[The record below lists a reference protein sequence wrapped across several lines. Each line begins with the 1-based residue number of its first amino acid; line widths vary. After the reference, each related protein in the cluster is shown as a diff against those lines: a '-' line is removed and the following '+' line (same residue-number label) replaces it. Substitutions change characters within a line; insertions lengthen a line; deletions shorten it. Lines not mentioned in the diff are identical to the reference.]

1 MVSSNIK
8 LGVIPASEAERGR
21 CGFES
26 EPFPFTDQRSGSMGD
41 VASVPVGEEIDRGVY
56 TDVIGRRIW
65 HYREGY
71 PSGRPTVLL
80 HGAFGA
86 AASWGAQIDD
96 LVGAGF
102 DLYIPERSGHGHS
115 PDHDG
120 PFSYA
125 DMTAEMI
132 AYLDQEV
139 GRPANLVG
147 WIDGAVIALQ
157 IARRRPDLVH
167 RIVLMGNYLNST
179 GRDADEF
186 FARIRNRAP
195 DTIDYLRTVYAAAS
209 PDGPDHFEAIV
220 RKTLAML
227 EVEPEYP
234 LSEFADVAAPALV
247 VAADRG
253 VVRLEHALALSRT
266 LPHGRLAVLP
276 GTHILPLEA
285 PELFNPLVIS
295 FLAADPPSHWAP

>member
-1 MVSSNIK
+1 MVS
-8 LGVIPASEAERGR
+8 
-21 CGFES
+21 
-26 EPFPFTDQRSGSMGD
+26 
-41 VASVPVGEEIDRGVY
+41 VAAGEMIDGGTY
-56 TDVIGRRIW
+56 TDVLGRRIW
-65 HYREGY
+65 QYREGD

-80 HGAFGA
+80 HGAFGSA
-86 AASWGAQIDD
+86 SSWGAQIDD
-96 LVGAGF
+96 LVDAGLN
-102 DLYIPERSGHGHS
+102 LYVPERSGHGHS

-120 PFSYA
+120 PFSYG
-125 DMTAEMI
+125 DMTAETI

-157 IARRRPDLVH
+157 VARRRPDLVH
-167 RIVLMGNYLNST
+167 RLVLMGSYLNSG

-186 FARIRNRAP
+186 FGLMRDRNP
-195 DTIDYLRTVYAAAS
+195 DTIDYLRSGYRAAS
-209 PDGPDHFEAIV
+209 PDGADHFDDVIH
-220 RKTLAML
+220 KTLAML
-227 EVEPEYP
+227 DVEPEYP
-234 LSEFADVAAPALV
+234 LSEFAAVGAPTLV

-266 LPHGRLAVLP
+266 LPHGRLAILP
-276 GTHILPLEA
+276 GTHILPQEA